1 VARGVLRSQQA
12 LWAARAGSP
21 DLGTDTN
28 SALAALD
35 VDRAKLVPDGELVV
49 RGPFRY
55 HAGTEEQRYARVRQV
70 IERVQP
76 GPFEDVNFFLLLARK
91 AASVEMVMNGQ
102 LTGKGLD
109 QDVFDHIVIGSTG
122 EPRSEAYSEVAK
134 GAVAIAVSAGMMDFL
149 YQSAKAVV
157 QSWRLKQNEGGYGFL
172 TGESEVEAVLDEDPY
187 PVNYFCDIL
196 YSWLVAGVPRPA
208 YSSLPE
214 NQLYQTPL
222 EMLIV
227 GSETFVIGHEYGH
240 ALMHHLKAYGEL
252 PTEPTSW
259 DREFQAD
266 TIACRVLVDCGRL
279 LDRLPTELALQGGY
293 FSMKVHSIFEEVMTD
308 IRPSAA
314 GGSETHPP
322 FDQRQAVLEHL
333 YRTHYSNGDADAAI
347 DGMVG
352 AARTL
357 GQVWARAKP
366 LLYGRLEGQALH
378 PIWHEHKE
386 DQA

>member
-1 VARGVLRSQQA
+1 VLRSQQA
-12 LWAARAGSP
+12 LWAVRAGSV
-21 DLGTDTN
+21 DLGTDTS

-35 VDRAKLVPDGELVV
+35 VDQAKLVPAGDSVL

-55 HAGTEEQRYARVRQV
+55 DANTEEQRYARVRQV

-76 GPFEDVNFFLLLARK
+76 GPFEDVNFFLMLARK
-91 AASVEMVMNGQ
+91 AASVEMVMSGQ
-102 LTGKGLD
+102 ITGKGLG

-122 EPRSEAYSEVAK
+122 EPRSEAYSALAK

-149 YQSAKAVV
+149 YQSAKSVV
-157 QSWRLKQNEGGYGFL
+157 RCWRLKQNDGGYGFL
-172 TGESEVEAVLDEDPY
+172 TGESDVEAVLDEDPY
-187 PVNYFCDIL
+187 PVNCFCDTP

-214 NQLYQTPL
+214 EKLYQTPL

-240 ALMHHLKAYGEL
+240 ALMHHLKVLGEL
-252 PTEPTSW
+252 PAEPTSW

-266 TIACRVLVDCGRL
+266 TIACRAVVDCGRL
-279 LDRLPTELALQGGY
+279 LDRLPTELALQGGF
-293 FSMKVHSIFEEVMTD
+293 FSMKVHSIFEEVMAA
-308 IRPSAA
+308 IRHS
-314 GGSETHPP
+314 GIGDSKTHPP
-322 FDQRQAVLEHL
+322 FDQRQAVIEHL
-333 YRTHYSNGDADAAI
+333 YRTNYSNGDADGAI

-357 GQVWARAKP
+357 GQVWLRAKP
-366 LLYGRLEGQALH
+366 LLYDRLEGQALH

-386 DQA
+386 GQA